1 MQLPRPALT
10 ALTCRCAFCRSQA
23 EDESKLP
30 ADYTRG
36 GFKRKRVNTTFR
48 ALYGDSNTRC
58 GRDWCCIGRDTFPRK
73 QCIWIVTRPWFD
85 SVILGLIM
93 LNSLTMLVRRR
104 RCAPHLISLAH
115 LAPRFFSRAAD
126 LRPAGANKGDPV
138 VQLLIRRGLGEREWQ
153 EFRPRATPARLLR
166 LQPDQPVLHRR
177 VDRFRLFD
185 DLRVRDAPKD
195 DRVRLMRLPGQ
206 RLELDRYDS
215 CHQRH
220 DHPGLL
226 RLSGCRHPAL
236 SAYAEA
242 ATLHTTDTRHEGIG
256 AVHISRGAADC
267 TRRRRRRA
275 APHHSLFLSLRTA
288 LTHTHALLPSCPHT
302 HTQCHVVIFLVFFLS
317 LFALFGMAFFGLK
330 LRHSCHSF
338 EDGEWVSTGEICDPN
353 CEWEEAS
360 GNTYA
365 RTADRHNRTHVAAC
379 TLHPHTHLPS
389 TTYLP
394 S

>member
-1 MQLPRPALT
+1 MVLNATAASRPAT
-10 ALTCRCAFCRSQA
+10 CALTCRCAFCRSQA

-153 EFRPRATPARLLR
+153 EF
-166 LQPDQPVLHRR
+166 
-177 VDRFRLFD
+177 
-185 DLRVRDAPKD
+185 
-195 DRVRLMRLPGQ
+195 
-206 RLELDRYDS
+206 
-215 CHQRH
+215 
-220 DHPGLL
+220 
-226 RLSGCRHPAL
+226 
-236 SAYAEA
+236 
-242 ATLHTTDTRHEGIG
+242 
-256 AVHISRGAADC
+256 
-267 TRRRRRRA
+267 
-275 APHHSLFLSLRTA
+275 
-288 LTHTHALLPSCPHT
+288 
-302 HTQCHVVIFLVFFLS
+302 
-317 LFALFGMAFFGLK
+317 
-330 LRHSCHSF
+330 
-338 EDGEWVSTGEICDPN
+338 
-353 CEWEEAS
+353 
-360 GNTYA
+360 
-365 RTADRHNRTHVAAC
+365 
-379 TLHPHTHLPS
+379 
-389 TTYLP
+389 
-394 S
+394 